1 MMPLTID
8 RDYILT
14 VLQKMVQID
23 SVNPNLVSGGTGEA
37 DVAQYLA
44 DEMRSLGLEVDIQE
58 VLPNRPNVVGVLK
71 GKGNGRSLMLNG
83 HTDIVGVEGMADP
96 FSGKIEN
103 GRMYGRGAYDMKAG
117 LAASLAV
124 AKALIDAKE
133 ELAGDLVLAMV
144 IDEEFHNA
152 GTQAVIKSHPTDG
165 AILTEPTGL
174 RVCVAH
180 RGFWWFDVETIGRA
194 AHGSRYQDGIDANR
208 LMGYFLVELDKLAEE
223 LLQRAPH
230 KLLGTPSIHAPLI
243 KGGSSQSVYSARCLT
258 ELERRLLPDET
269 PEQALAEI
277 QSIIDRLSATVPNFQ
292 ATVKQGFGRHAFAT
306 SPDNP
311 IVKTV
316 VEAYQGKFEQ
326 RPEIYGELWW
336 MDSGLLANAG
346 IDTVIIGPKGAGAH
360 ADVEWVE
367 LESVF
372 ELADILLQ
380 STLQYCNL

>member
-23 SVNPNLVSGGTGEA
+23 SVNPSLVSGGTGEA

-152 GTQAVIKSHPTDG
+152 GTQAVINSHPTDG

-208 LMGYFLVELDKLAEE
+208 LMGYFLVELDKLAQE
-223 LLQRAPH
+223 LLQRPPH
-230 KLLGTPSIHAPLI
+230 ELLGTASIHAPLI
-243 KGGSSQSVYSARCLT
+243 KGGSSQSVYAARCLT

-277 QSIIDRLSATVPNFQ
+277 QSIIDRLSATVPNFK
-292 ATVKQGFGRHAFAT
+292 ATVKQGFGRHAFAI
-306 SPDNP
+306 SPNNP
-311 IVKTV
+311 IVQTV

-360 ADVEWVE
+360 ADEEWVE

-380 STLQYCNL
+380 STRQYCNL